1 MKRLLENSNRTL
13 IGGHRGCISR
23 YQENTLKALEE
34 GIARGAD
41 YLEIDLQYTK
51 DNQIVIFH
59 DTCLEDKLKLS
70 GSTND
75 YTLEE
80 LRKRTEINTLD
91 EVLAWGKRNDIYFG
105 LELKEIPIMMHE
117 KSMEMLPVLIH
128 CIKKYDMLQYVF
140 VFGAD
145 YKVLKAI
152 KAVENNISIG
162 IIVPFVPHDPVAL
175 MEEMDAIIYISYVY
189 NLTAEIVKNLQ
200 SHGYYVD
207 GSTLKTKQCMNLA
220 VSLGVNM
227 IEVDDPCEWKEFL
240 PNRKVKVGV

>member
-13 IGGHRGCISR
+13 IGGHRGCFCR
-23 YQENTLKALEE
+23 YQENTLKAMEE
-34 GIARGAD
+34 GITRGAD

-59 DTCLEDKLKLS
+59 DTCLEGKLQLS
-70 GSTND
+70 GSTMD

-80 LRKRTEINTLD
+80 LRKQTEINTLD
-91 EVLAWGKRNDIYFG
+91 EVLAWGRRNAIYFG
-105 LELKEIPIMMHE
+105 LELKEIPVIMHGKIM
-117 KSMEMLPVLIH
+117 KLLPALVD
-128 CIKKYDMLQYVF
+128 CIKKYDMLQNVF

-152 KAVENNISIG
+152 KAMENNISIG
-162 IIVPFVPHDPVAL
+162 IIVPFVPHNPVAL

-189 NLTAEIVKNLQ
+189 NLTGDIVKNLQ

-207 GSTLKTKQCMNLA
+207 GSTLKTKQCMDLA